1 MKHYLYD
8 IESYPNYM
16 CVGFMSD
23 TSNRVKLFEA
33 FGEDNKFSKLDIQRI
48 KRLMKRVQLVGFNSL
63 GFDDPILTLM
73 LQGYNCK
80 KVNNAVQDIISN
92 GYKKWEVYRELN
104 IIEEFESIDLIDV
117 APGQASLKLY
127 MARLNSKKLQDLPY
141 EPLKILTKH
150 EADEVG
156 KYNINDLQG
165 TYELFKKLQPMLSL
179 RKDIGVKY
187 GIDVMSKSDA
197 QIAESIFKIELSK
210 LGVDVKKSK
219 NNLDYVKYQAPKI
232 VGFTRDDL
240 NEIVD
245 KLEDDR
251 IMLSDSGNPILPK
264 WLKDTTITIGS
275 TVYNMGLGG
284 LHSQEK
290 SMVVIPKED
299 EVLRNIDVASYYPSL
314 IIELGLYPTQLTEQF
329 LKVYAG
335 IKATRL
341 QAKQDEKNN
350 NLTQQER
357 DDAKVINAVLKITLN
372 GSYGKF
378 GSKYSFL
385 YSPDLLLNVTFTGQ
399 LYLLMLIE
407 ELEDNGYKVVSSNTD
422 GVEILSKKG
431 LLARKKLESIVS
443 NWEKDTGMEMEYGT
457 YNALFARDVNN
468 YIAVYEDKDGKPYTK
483 AKGSYAD
490 PEDSTPILSKNIEY
504 PIVFEAI
511 REYLGNNIPMEDTIY
526 NCDNVARF
534 TSSRNVKGG
543 CVYYD
548 GELQNT
554 DEYNNYISKQLKQ
567 NKALEK
573 RNDEYHKKQ
582 ALESKDT
589 QYLGKVVRFYYS
601 TNGKTI
607 FYKTGNKVP
616 KTDGAKPMMNLTDTI
631 PKDLDY
637 DKYIELCYEHLSDL
651 GVNLNLV

>member
-23 TSNRVKLFEA
+23 TSNRVKLYEA
-33 FGEDNKFSKLDIQRI
+33 FGEDNKLSKLDIQRI

-73 LQGYNCK
+73 LQGYSCK

-92 GYKKWEVYRELN
+92 GYKKWEVYKKLN
-104 IIEEFESIDLIDV
+104 ITEEFESIDLIDV

-127 MARLNSKKLQDLPY
+127 MARLNSQKLQDLPY

-179 RKDIGVKY
+179 RKDIGKKY

-232 VGFTRDDL
+232 VGFIRDDL

-314 IIELGLYPTQLTEQF
+314 
-329 LKVYAG
+329 
-335 IKATRL
+335 
-341 QAKQDEKNN
+341 N
-350 NLTQQER
+350 
-357 DDAKVINAVLKITLN
+357 
-372 GSYGKF
+372 
-378 GSKYSFL
+378 
-385 YSPDLLLNVTFTGQ
+385 
-399 LYLLMLIE
+399 
-407 ELEDNGYKVVSSNTD
+407 
-422 GVEILSKKG
+422 
-431 LLARKKLESIVS
+431 
-443 NWEKDTGMEMEYGT
+443 
-457 YNALFARDVNN
+457 
-468 YIAVYEDKDGKPYTK
+468 
-483 AKGSYAD
+483 
-490 PEDSTPILSKNIEY
+490 
-504 PIVFEAI
+504 
-511 REYLGNNIPMEDTIY
+511 
-526 NCDNVARF
+526 
-534 TSSRNVKGG
+534 
-543 CVYYD
+543 
-548 GELQNT
+548 
-554 DEYNNYISKQLKQ
+554 
-567 NKALEK
+567 
-573 RNDEYHKKQ
+573 
-582 ALESKDT
+582 
-589 QYLGKVVRFYYS
+589 
-601 TNGKTI
+601 
-607 FYKTGNKVP
+607 
-616 KTDGAKPMMNLTDTI
+616 
-631 PKDLDY
+631 
-637 DKYIELCYEHLSDL
+637 
-651 GVNLNLV
+651 